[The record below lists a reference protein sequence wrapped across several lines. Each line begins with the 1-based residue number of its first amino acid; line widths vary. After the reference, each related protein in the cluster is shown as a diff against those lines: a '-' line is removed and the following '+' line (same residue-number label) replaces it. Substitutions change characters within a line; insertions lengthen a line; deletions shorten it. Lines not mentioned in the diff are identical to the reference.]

1 METLTIKT
9 GHRLPAL
16 ILVLLA
22 HFFAVAAIA
31 QQPPAQQLGVAII
44 SDPKTGTI
52 LLNARLNGDPVVMIL
67 DTGSSHSLFDARAFG
82 MSPAQL
88 QAVRLNTRGLGLN
101 ADVVWRSANFRIA
114 DQQWNNQP
122 VEVADLSK
130 LSKIHGR
137 TIDGILGQDVLRSF
151 DSVQINYKGD
161 CVMLQR

>member
-1 METLTIKT
+1 
-9 GHRLPAL
+9 
-16 ILVLLA
+16 
-22 HFFAVAAIA
+22 
-31 QQPPAQQLGVAII
+31 
-44 SDPKTGTI
+44 
-52 LLNARLNGDPVVMIL
+52 MIL

-88 QAVRLNTRGLGLN
+88 QAARLNTRGLGLN

-130 LSKIHGR
+130 LSKIYGR

>member
-1 METLTIKT
+1 MTILTT
-9 GHRLPAL
+9 EMHRRLPAL
-16 ILVLLA
+16 VLLFLV
-22 HFFAVAAIA
+22 HVFTTVAVA
-31 QQPPAQQLGVAII
+31 QQTQGNPLGVAIV

-52 LLNARLNGDPVVMIL
+52 LLNARLNGDPIVMIL

-88 QAVRLNTRGLGLN
+88 QSARLNARGLGLN
-101 ADVVWRSANFRIA
+101 ADVVWRSANFQIA
-114 DQQWNNQP
+114 EQQWNNQP

-130 LSKIHGR
+130 LSKIYGR

-151 DSVQINYKGD
+151 ESVQINYKGD

>member
-1 METLTIKT
+1 MTILTTETRR
-9 GHRLPAL
+9 RLPAL
-16 ILVLLA
+16 VLILVVHVFA
-22 HFFAVAAIA
+22 AVAVA
-31 QQPPAQQLGVAII
+31 QQPQGEQLGVSII

-52 LLNARLNGDPVVMIL
+52 LLNARLNGDPIVMIL

-88 QAVRLNTRGLGLN
+88 QSARLNARGLGLN
-101 ADVVWRSANFRIA
+101 ADVVWRSANFQIA
-114 DQQWNNQP
+114 EQQWNNQS

-130 LSKIHGR
+130 LSKIYGR

-151 DSVQINYKGD
+151 ESVQINYKGD

>member
-1 METLTIKT
+1 MKSPIIKT
-9 GHRLPAL
+9 RHQLLCL
-16 ILVLLA
+16 ILLLLIQ
-22 HFFAVAAIA
+22 FSAVAAAA
-31 QQPPAQQLGVAII
+31 QQPKQLGVAII

-52 LLNARLNGDPVVMIL
+52 LLNAKLNGDPIVMIL
-67 DTGSSHSLFDARAFG
+67 DTGSSHSLFDARVFG

-88 QAVRLNTRGLGLN
+88 QAARLNARGLGLN
-101 ADVVWRSANFRIA
+101 ADVVWRSANLQLAEQR
-114 DQQWNNQP
+114 WNNQP

-130 LSKIHGR
+130 LSKIYGR

>member
-1 METLTIKT
+1 
-9 GHRLPAL
+9 
-16 ILVLLA
+16 
-22 HFFAVAAIA
+22 
-31 QQPPAQQLGVAII
+31 
-44 SDPKTGTI
+44 
-52 LLNARLNGDPVVMIL
+52 MIL

-88 QAVRLNTRGLGLN
+88 QAARLNARGLGLN
-101 ADVVWRSANFRIA
+101 ADVVWRSANFQIA
-114 DQQWNNQP
+114 EQQWSNQP

-130 LSKIHGR
+130 LSKIYGR